1 MSGRVCVVIE
11 HCEGWDDYESYDSVK
26 AVAGNP
32 TIAENLIESYKNE
45 LIDKTYKEG
54 DIATDITEVG
64 RDVTV
69 RVEQK
74 TSCAIIYYTY
84 YWTIEEFEIIE
95 P

>member
-1 MSGRVCVVIE
+1 MSEKVCVVIE
-11 HCEGWDDYESYDSVK
+11 HREAWDDYESYDSVI

-32 TIAENLIESYKNE
+32 TIAENLIEGYKNE

-54 DIATDITEVG
+54 DIATDVTEVG

-74 TSCAIIYYTY
+74 TNCNTFYYTY

-95 P
+95 S

>member
-11 HCEGWDDYESYDSVK
+11 HCEAWDDYESYDAVK

-32 TIAENLIESYKNE
+32 TIAENLIEGYKNE

-54 DIATDITEVG
+54 NIATETTEVG

-74 TSCAIIYYTY
+74 RNCMTFQYTY
-84 YWTIEEFEIIE
+84 YWTIEEFKIIGS
-95 P
+95 

>member
-1 MSGRVCVVIE
+1 MSGIVCVIIE
-11 HCEGWDDYESYDSVK
+11 HCEAWDDYESYDAVK

-32 TIAENLIESYKNE
+32 IIAENLIESYKNE

-54 DIATDITEVG
+54 DTAIETTEVG

-69 RVEQK
+69 RVEHRRGRMTFQ
-74 TSCAIIYYTY
+74 YTY

-95 P
+95 S

>member
-1 MSGRVCVVIE
+1 MSGIVCVVIE
-11 HCEGWDDYESYDSVK
+11 HCEAWDDYESYDAVK

-32 TIAENLIESYKNE
+32 TIAENLIEGYKNE

-54 DIATDITEVG
+54 DMATETTEVG

-74 TSCAIIYYTY
+74 RSRMTFQYTY
-84 YWTIEEFEIIE
+84 YWTIEEFEIIG

>member
-11 HCEGWDDYESYDSVK
+11 HGEAWDDCESYDAVK

-45 LIDKTYKEG
+45 LIGKTYKEG
-54 DIATDITEVG
+54 DIATETTEVG

-69 RVEQK
+69 EVEQR
-74 TSCAIIYYTY
+74 TNCSIFHYTY
-84 YWTIEEFEIIE
+84 YWTIEEFEIIG

>member
-11 HCEGWDDYESYDSVK
+11 HCEAWDDYESYDAVK

-32 TIAENLIESYKNE
+32 TIAENLIEGYKNE

-54 DIATDITEVG
+54 DIATETTEVWG
-64 RDVTV
+64 DVTV

-74 TSCAIIYYTY
+74 RSRMTFQYTY
-84 YWTIEEFEIIE
+84 YWTIEDFEIIGA
-95 P
+95 

>member
-1 MSGRVCVVIE
+1 MSGKVCVVIE
-11 HCEGWDDYESYDSVK
+11 HREAWDDYESYDAVK

-32 TIAENLIESYKNE
+32 TIAENLIEGYKNE

-54 DIATDITEVG
+54 DMATETTEVG

-74 TSCAIIYYTY
+74 RNLMTFKYTY
-84 YWTIEEFEIIE
+84 YWIIEEFEIIG